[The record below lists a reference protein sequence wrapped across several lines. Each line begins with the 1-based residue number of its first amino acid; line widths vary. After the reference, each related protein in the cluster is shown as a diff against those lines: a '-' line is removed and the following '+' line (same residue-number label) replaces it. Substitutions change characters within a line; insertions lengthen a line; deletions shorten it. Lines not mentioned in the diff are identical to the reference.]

1 MREKY
6 TAEFLAKREKGFDDL
21 AIEYGFQRNLLICLR
36 NLTCYPTPI
45 TNFDIGLPPMSH
57 ASDLFLTDCQEEG
70 LDEIIV
76 IAKELDIDFISGADI
91 ECHVFTRMYKPENC
105 LQIFLKTLNY
115 LIDLGYK
122 IRLDIA
128 FGAALIYL
136 RRFQEGSEEMPDEE
150 RIPLLDAHLV
160 SQLSNI
166 SHETD
171 NLENMLSEIQN
182 LGLTGNFS
190 EMVPSDVSND
200 RIGGEYLNG
209 IRYIPNLQCELIIP
223 NVIE

>member
-6 TAEFLAKREKGFDDL
+6 TAEVLAAREKGFDDL
-21 AIEYGFQRNLLICLR
+21 AIEYGFQRNLLICLKD
-36 NLTCYPTPI
+36 LTRHPPI
-45 TNFDIGLPPMSH
+45 TDFEIGLPPMHHSN
-57 ASDLFLTDCQEEG
+57 LIFPDCPEEN
-70 LDEIIV
+70 LDQMIF

-91 ECHVFTRMYKPENC
+91 ENHVFTRMYKPEIC

-115 LIDLGYK
+115 LIDLGYE
-122 IRLDIA
+122 IRVDIA
-128 FGAALIYL
+128 FGAALEYL
-136 RRFQEGSEEMPDEE
+136 RRYHEGSEEKPDEE

-160 SQLSNI
+160 SLLSNI

-171 NLENMLSEIQN
+171 NLENMLSEIQF

-190 EMVPSDVSND
+190 EMVPSDASMK
-200 RIGGEYLNG
+200 RIRGEYLNG
-209 IRYIPNLQCELIIP
+209 IQYIPNLRCELIIP

>member
-6 TAEFLAKREKGFDDL
+6 TAEFLAARERGFDDL
-21 AIEYGFQRNLLICLR
+21 AIEYGFQRNLLICLKD
-36 NLTCYPTPI
+36 LTKHPNPI
-45 TNFDIGLPPMSH
+45 TDFEIGLAPMHPSN
-57 ASDLFLTDCQEEG
+57 LILTDCPEEN
-70 LDEIIV
+70 LDEIID
-76 IAKELDIDFISGADI
+76 IARELDIDFISGADI
-91 ECHVFTRMYKPENC
+91 EKNVFTRMYKPENC

-136 RRFQEGSEEMPDEE
+136 RRYHDGLEEKPDEE

-160 SQLSNI
+160 SLLSNI

-182 LGLTGNFS
+182 LGLSGNFS
-190 EMVPSDVSND
+190 EMVPCDASKE

-209 IRYIPNLQCELIIP
+209 IQYIPNLRCELIIP